1 MARRPESGGEDGDE
15 PDQIDVELVRADQL
29 RYKDLWYGEVPG
41 YGAVFRWRGKAV
53 SRSAV
58 IKKYRVKIQLIIS
71 VCHSLAGHSL

>member
-41 YGAVFRWRGKAV
+41 YGAVFR
-53 SRSAV
+53 
-58 IKKYRVKIQLIIS
+58 
-71 VCHSLAGHSL
+71 